1 VAHRHGPSRNWPASN
16 VVSVVARLVVL
27 ASGGGSTLQAL
38 LDASADASFGARVV
52 AVGAD
57 RTGIEA
63 LARAERAGVATF
75 ACQTSQYPD
84 RDDWDAALADAVA
97 AYEPDLVISAGFMKL
112 VGKRFLSRFG
122 GRFVNTHPALLPSFP
137 GMHGARDAIDHG
149 VKITGCTL
157 FVVDDGVDTGPII
170 AQRAVPVLDD
180 DDESTLHER
189 IKIAEREM
197 LVDYIGRMAR
207 EGWTIQGRKVTIP

>member
-1 VAHRHGPSRNWPASN
+1 
-16 VVSVVARLVVL
+16 VVARLVVL

-38 LDASADASFGARVV
+38 LDASGDASFGARVA

-57 RTGIEA
+57 RPGIEA

-75 ACQTSQYPD
+75 TCRTSQYPD
-84 RDDWDAALADAVA
+84 RDDWDAALTDAVA

-137 GMHGARDAIDHG
+137 GMHGARDALEHG

-170 AQRAVPVLDD
+170 AQRAVPVLAD
-180 DDESTLHER
+180 DDEATLHER
-189 IKIAEREM
+189 IKVAEREM
-197 LVDYIGRMAR
+197 LVDNVGRMAR
-207 EGWTIQGRKVTIP
+207 DGWTIEGRKVTIP

>member
-1 VAHRHGPSRNWPASN
+1 M
-16 VVSVVARLVVL
+16 VL
-27 ASGGGSTLQAL
+27 ASGGGSTLQVL
-38 LDASADASFGARVV
+38 LDASADPSFGARVV

-75 ACQTSQYPD
+75 TCRISHYAD
-84 RDDWDAALADAVA
+84 RDDWDAALTDAVA
-97 AYEPDLVISAGFMKL
+97 AHEPDLVISAGFMKL

-137 GMHGARDAIDHG
+137 GMHGARDALQQG

-170 AQRAVPVLDD
+170 AQRSVPVLDD

-189 IKIAEREM
+189 IKVAEREM
-197 LVDYIGRMAR
+197 LVDNVGRMAR
-207 EGWTIQGRKVTIP
+207 DGWTIKGRKVTIP

>member
-1 VAHRHGPSRNWPASN
+1 L
-16 VVSVVARLVVL
+16 VARLVVL

-63 LARAERAGVATF
+63 LARAERVGVATF
-75 ACQTSQYPD
+75 TCRTSQYAD

-97 AYEPDLVISAGFMKL
+97 AYEPELVISAGFMKL
-112 VGKRFLSRFG
+112 VGKRFLSRLG

-137 GMHGARDAIDHG
+137 GMHGARDALDHG

-170 AQRAVPVLDD
+170 AQRAVPVLDA

-189 IKIAEREM
+189 IKVAEREL
-197 LVDYIGRMAR
+197 LVEYIGRMAR
-207 EGWTIQGRKVTIP
+207 EGWTIQGRKVTVP

>member
-1 VAHRHGPSRNWPASN
+1 L
-16 VVSVVARLVVL
+16 VARLVVL

-63 LARAERAGVATF
+63 LARAERVGVATF
-75 ACQTSQYPD
+75 TCRTSQYAD

-97 AYEPDLVISAGFMKL
+97 AYEPELVISAGFMKL
-112 VGKRFLSRFG
+112 VGKRFLSRLG

-137 GMHGARDAIDHG
+137 GMHGARDALDHG

-189 IKIAEREM
+189 IKVAEREL
-197 LVDYIGRMAR
+197 LVEYVGRMAR
-207 EGWTIQGRKVTIP
+207 EGWTIQGRKVTVP

>member
-1 VAHRHGPSRNWPASN
+1 M
-16 VVSVVARLVVL
+16 VARLVVL
-27 ASGGGSTLQAL
+27 ASGSGTTLQAL
-38 LDASADASFGARVV
+38 LDAGASPEFGARVV

-63 LARAERAGVATF
+63 LTRAERAGAATF
-75 ACQTSQYPD
+75 TCRTSQYGD
-84 RDDWDAALADAVA
+84 RDDWDAALTDAVA

-122 GRFVNTHPALLPSFP
+122 GQFVNSHPALLPSFP
-137 GMHGARDAIDHG
+137 GVHGARDAIDHG

-180 DDESTLHER
+180 DDEASLHER
-189 IKIAEREM
+189 IKVAEREM
-197 LVDYIGRMAR
+197 LVEYIGRMAR
-207 EGWTIQGRKVTIP
+207 EGWTITGRKVTIP